1 MNLKRFDIYC
11 FCISF
16 SFSSSYHTFKYD
28 ALQQEARL
36 LNTMHA
42 ISSVSSVSASAAAA
56 QNTRRRRSSS
66 SIISAR
72 NSIASSS
79 KKMIRVT
86 NNHQRRNINTTIKA
100 KDEGFEVPDFVKD
113 LMKPPDSSIAAPGW
127 LAPLLGLAKESG
139 ESAVGIGYALMIVT
153 SVFFSLV
160 FAVIGLP
167 GFLCALIFVGA
178 SGYTCWQATPY
189 LNEIVKEVE
198 SGFTDDD

>member
-1 MNLKRFDIYC
+1 M
-11 FCISF
+11 
-16 SFSSSYHTFKYD
+16 
-28 ALQQEARL
+28 
-36 LNTMHA
+36 NTMHA

-86 NNHQRRNINTTIKA
+86 NNNQRRNINTTIKA